1 MILSY
6 LSSSTILGGTYTF
19 RPRNS
24 EFNVHFVQQRKYI
37 KQIIKEKRKKK
48 KKRNRKKIACAINY
62 IIYPLP
68 WSCGGPDGNKAGNAN
83 SSLLCKSTSFTT
95 S

>member
-6 LSSSTILGGTYTF
+6 LSSSIILGSTYTF

-37 KQIIKEKRKKK
+37 KEIIKEKRKRKEIEE
-48 KKRNRKKIACAINY
+48 KKIACAINY
-62 IIYPLP
+62 INYPLP
-68 WSCGGPDGNKAGNAN
+68 WSSGGPDGNRAGNAN